1 MDPLQ
6 PGDPRQVGGYRLL
19 GRLGAGG
26 MGQVFLGRSPG
37 GRPVAVKLIRPD
49 CADSGQFRSR
59 FTREVE
65 AAKRVSGFHT
75 ALVVDA
81 DPNADPPWMVTAY
94 IPGPC
99 LRDAVTDHGP
109 FTVDVVRG
117 LGAGLA
123 EGLAAIHACGLAHRD
138 LKPGNVILASDGPR
152 IIDFG
157 LALTLDASAIT
168 EAGGVLGTYAY
179 MSPEQVRG
187 QPASPAS
194 DVFSLGCVLA
204 FAATGRSPFD
214 AGSIATIVHR
224 ITSEQP
230 DLSEMPEGQ
239 GLRGLIS
246 ACLVKNS
253 AGRPGL
259 GDILAQLCGPGTGHA
274 WSPPATVGRITLG
287 TSESSDAAG
296 ATAADSGTTIPPA
309 DEACQR
315 SADHES
321 TAYSIEQP
329 AQPGIVHGTAN
340 LGATSTRRSLDGRI
354 EQDAAAAEL
363 ATVVGAQ
370 WHDEEERRRIHDPF
384 PLPVHWHP
392 AAPQL
397 VDHWA
402 NIRRAPAG
410 ASPGPL
416 AVTGRLERIADIY
429 RQIPSGRLVVLGRA
443 GAGKTIVAL
452 RFVLDMIAARGSTD
466 PVPVL
471 FSVGPWNP
479 TTASLRTWC
488 TSQLE
493 RDYPA
498 LAARG
503 PAGSTLAADLV
514 GAGRILPVLDGFDEI
529 ADGLRCAALHALNAT
544 TMALVLTSRPG
555 EYVAAV
561 TATDVLSAAAGIEL
575 DDLSLADLNDYL
587 PRTTRPAIADGQL
600 TTVWDPV
607 LVHLRDHPADP
618 ASKTLRQ
625 VLSTPL
631 MVTLARAVYSDT
643 PGHNPVDLL
652 NTDRFDTAA
661 ALREH
666 LLDAF
671 TPAAYQDPLGDYPGR
686 GHRQWDP
693 AQAQHWLG
701 CIAWHLDRLGTHDL
715 ALWQLGTTSRLIRGL
730 IAGVGSALVFGL
742 AGWLSG
748 GGLAT
753 GSRYALTYALINGLV
768 FGIAGGLSFGLGSR
782 REPSHAQIRF
792 RGAATPYI
800 RRLAGGFVV
809 GAVFALAV
817 GLGLDR
823 ILLSGLA
830 CGLALGSYVWLHRP
844 TFIASAPSPREVLHQ
859 DRTATL
865 AFGLAVAL
873 AFGTVGGLTVG
884 FAGDH
889 AFSFPSRPVDIV
901 VAALMSLAA
910 GALIGGLSYGRVGAI
925 SYAFAVTVAG
935 ALGDGPANVTG
946 VGAGLSYG
954 ITFGCAVGAVTML
967 PRAWGT
973 YTVNRTW
980 LALRGH
986 LPWRLMAFLT
996 DAHRRGVLRQ
1006 SGGVYQFRH
1015 ARLQNHLAQIHQ
1027 TRDLRPQRHRGLHS

>member
-1 MDPLQ
+1 
-6 PGDPRQVGGYRLL
+6 
-19 GRLGAGG
+19 

-37 GRPVAVKLIRPD
+37 GRPVAVKLIRPEH
-49 CADSGQFRSR
+49 ADSGQFRSR
-59 FTREVE
+59 FAREVE

-81 DPNADPPWMVTAY
+81 DPDADPPWMVTAY
-94 IPGPC
+94 IPGPS
-99 LRDAVTDHGP
+99 LRDAITDHGP
-109 FTVDVVRG
+109 LAVDRARA

-123 EGLAAIHACGLAHRD
+123 EGLSAIHMCGLAHRD

-157 LALTLDASAIT
+157 LARKLDASPDASAMT
-168 EAGGVLGTYAY
+168 EAGAVLGTYAY

-187 QPASPAS
+187 QPISPAS

-204 FAATGRSPFD
+204 FAATGHSPFD

-230 DLSEMPEGQ
+230 DLREVPEGR
-239 GLRGLIS
+239 GFRGLIS
-246 ACLVKNS
+246 ACLVKHS
-253 AGRPGL
+253 ADRPSL
-259 GDILAQLCGPGTGHA
+259 GDILAQLSGPSTGNA
-274 WSPPATVGRITLG
+274 WPLPAISARITSR
-287 TSESSDAAG
+287 TSVSSDALG
-296 ATAADSGTTIPPA
+296 ASADRGTTIPPA
-309 DEACQR
+309 DDGVFQWP
-315 SADHES
+315 SDHEQ
-321 TAYSIEQP
+321 AAHSIGQTDQP
-329 AQPGIVHGTAN
+329 RMVRGNVGHRAN
-340 LGATSTRRSLDGRI
+340 STRESLDGNV
-354 EQDAAAAEL
+354 ELDQAAAQL
-363 ATVVGAQ
+363 AVAVGAQ
-370 WHDEEERRRIHDPF
+370 WHEEEERRRIHDPF

-392 AAPQL
+392 LAPQL

-416 AVTGRLERIADIY
+416 AVTGRLERIADVY
-429 RQIPSGRLVVLGRA
+429 RQIPSGRLVVLGQA

-452 RFVLDMIAARGSTD
+452 RFVLNLIATRGSTD

-471 FSVGPWNP
+471 FSVATWNP
-479 TTASLRTWC
+479 TTASLRSWLTH
-488 TSQLE
+488 QLE

-503 PAGSTLAADLV
+503 QAESSLAAALV
-514 GAGRILPVLDGFDEI
+514 GGGRILPVLDGFDEI
-529 ADGLRCAALHALNAT
+529 ADGLHGAALHALNAT
-544 TMALVLTSRPG
+544 TTALLLTSRPG

-561 TATDVLSAAAGIEL
+561 TSTDVLSAAAGIEL
-575 DDLSLADLNDYL
+575 DDLSLADLTDYL
-587 PRTTRPAIADGQL
+587 PRTTRPALADGRM
-600 TTVWDPV
+600 TTLWDPV
-607 LVHLRDHPADP
+607 LAHLRDHPADRS
-618 ASKTLRQ
+618 SKTLRK

-631 MVTLARAVYSDT
+631 MVSLARAVYSDT
-643 PGHNPVDLL
+643 PDHNPVDLL
-652 NTDRFDTAA
+652 KTDRFDTVAG
-661 ALREH
+661 LQDH

-671 TPAAYQDPLGDYPGR
+671 IPAAYQDPLGDYPGR
-686 GHRQWDP
+686 RLRQWDP

-715 ALWQLGTTSRLIRGL
+715 AVWQLGTTSRLTRGL
-730 IAGVGSALVFGL
+730 IAGFGSVLVFGL

-748 GGLAT
+748 GGSAT

-768 FGIAGGLSFGLGSR
+768 FGLAGGLSFGLGSR

-792 RGAATPYI
+792 RGAASPYL

-809 GAVFALAV
+809 GAAFALAV
-817 GLGLDR
+817 GLGR
-823 ILLSGLA
+823 GGIVLSGLA

-844 TFIASAPSPREVLHQ
+844 TFIATAPSPKDVVSQ

-873 AFGTVGGLTVG
+873 ALGTVGGLTVG
-884 FAGDH
+884 YGGDP
-889 AFSFPSRPVDIV
+889 AFRIPSGPAAIV

-910 GALIGGLSYGRVGAI
+910 GTLIGGLSYGRAGAI
-925 SYAFAVTVAG
+925 SYALAMMIAG
-935 ALGDGPANVTG
+935 ALADGPAHVTG
-946 VGAGLSYG
+946 PGRALTYG
-954 ITFGCAVGAVTML
+954 ITFGCGVGAVTML
-967 PRAWGT
+967 PRAWT
-973 YTVNRTW
+973 AYTVNRTW
-980 LALRGH
+980 PALRGH

-1015 ARLQNHLAQIHQ
+1015 ARLQYHLAQIHQ
-1027 TRDLRPQRHRGLHS
+1027 THNSGHERLRGRGTNAQDSHPRGPQTTGVTGLHL